1 MQTHLFEDRVMKMS
15 YVTLEEN
22 SSVGGMSVVLYDS
35 KMEKNAILEQ
45 LSVLMK
51 NETLTADNRY
61 IGAPAKRI

>member
-1 MQTHLFEDRVMKMS
+1 MS